1 MNENKKPLV
10 SVGMPLYNAAKML
23 RMSKAIES
31 LLNQNYENI
40 EIIISDNGS
49 TDETEAICKEFAAQ
63 DKRIKYFRND
73 VNLGIVY
80 NFNRVFEL
88 SQGKYFM
95 WAAHDDTRSPQ
106 FISKCV
112 EKLEAN
118 PDAVLC
124 QAYTQVTIEGN
135 NSIMY
140 IATFNDLEN
149 KQDILDRY
157 SLAIRILPATALYG
171 IMRSEAM
178 KKTLLWQKHAAADVA
193 FLFELLLYG
202 KFIQVSEVLFTY
214 YGREKWSTMEQE
226 YHAFHPERKMP
237 KIYWPFIILMIEQIK
252 RIIRSPLSLK
262 IKTSLTALTVAINVK
277 TVTLKII
284 CRLTTFLNNE
294 KCPEVILKYI
304 VKEYLDNKN
313 IRILDEYL
321 YDSRVRQIQ
330 LKNWT
335 G

>member
-31 LLNQNYENI
+31 LLNQDYENI
-40 EIIISDNGS
+40 EIIISDNAS

-63 DKRIKYFRND
+63 DNRIKYFRND

-124 QAYTQVTIEGN
+124 QAYTQVIIEGN

-149 KQDILDRY
+149 KQDILGRY

-202 KFIQVSEVLFTY
+202 KFIQVPEVLFTY
-214 YGREKWSTMEQE
+214 YGREKWSTKQQE

-237 KIYWPFIILMIEQIK
+237 KIYWPFLILMIEQIK
-252 RIIRSPLSLK
+252 RVVRSPLDVKVKANLILLILAVN
-262 IKTSLTALTVAINVK
+262 IKTTSVK
-277 TVTLKII
+277 AV
-284 CRLTTFLNNE
+284 CRLVTFLNNK
-294 KCPEVILKYI
+294 KCPEILSNYI
-304 VKEYLDNKN
+304 IREFLDNNN
-313 IRILDEYL
+313 INILDEAH
-321 YDSRVRQIQ
+321 YDVRVRQVQ
-330 LKNWT
+330 LKSWT